1 MPQALPQRLRCLPGS
16 KAILLE
22 FSEQSVHTMY
32 LAQKSMIRYSNV
44 FIPDLIGTKKIRLEG
59 NYFIIN
65 AEEQTYY
72 HFLVDQIGQF
82 LYLQSSIPDL
92 KLLIIEQEVG
102 ESAEYADWCINK
114 IKKYYEY
121 KSIKLSE
128 YKEVFIEDITVIS
141 NRLFNFYHKIDS
153 NLTDSLLDM
162 DYMKII
168 IPGLREFLLLDLKEA
183 PSDNIF
189 LSRGGKNKLLEERY
203 NEILLGG
210 GPKTM
215 DDLESFSRY
224 LSPEEYSEIRDVFH
238 DYTFIDYST
247 TSFEDQLSA
256 CANAK
261 SIVVF
266 VGGSVATTFVAP
278 NNCKIFLINSDTS
291 WPFGAHHDIL
301 DLISRDVVHALHPSY
316 YPDTRNIDK
325 VVKILEAARIS

>member
-1 MPQALPQRLRCLPGS
+1 
-16 KAILLE
+16 
-22 FSEQSVHTMY
+22 
-32 LAQKSMIRYSNV
+32 MIRYRNV
-44 FIPDLIGTKKIRLEG
+44 LIPDLSGTKKIRLEG

-82 LYLQSSIPDL
+82 LYLKSSIPDL

-102 ESAEYADWCINK
+102 DSAEYADWCIDK

-128 YKEVFIEDITVIS
+128 YKEIFIEDITVIS

-153 NLTDSLLDM
+153 NLTDSLTDI

-168 IPGLREFLLLDLKEA
+168 IPRLREFLLLNLKEA

-189 LSRGGKNKLLEERY
+189 LSRQNKNRVFEERY
-203 NEILLGG
+203 NKMLSVG
-210 GPKTM
+210 GPKTL
-215 DDLESFSRY
+215 DDLENFSRY
-224 LSPEEYSEIRDVFH
+224 LSPEEYSEIEGVFH

-247 TSFEDQLSA
+247 ASFEDQLSA
-256 CANAK
+256 CANAR

-278 NNCKIFLINSDTS
+278 ENCKIFLINSDTS
-291 WPFGAHHDIL
+291 YPFSAYHDIL
-301 DLISRDVVHALHPSY
+301 DLISADVVHALHPSY
-316 YPDTRNIDK
+316 YPDTRNINK
-325 VVKILEAARIS
+325 VVKILEDAKIG